1 MHKASKSIFQQKE
14 TMEHAPSIFIVAST
28 LREEVT
34 GMLLLPRLRRV
45 ERLGIEY
52 AEAPPAAIRTQA
64 AVTFTIGIDI

>member
-1 MHKASKSIFQQKE
+1 M
-14 TMEHAPSIFIVAST
+14 VAST

-34 GMLLLPRLRRV
+34 GILLLPRLRSV

-64 AVTFTIGIDI
+64 AVTFTIVIDCTINNMYLELGKIDGKLR